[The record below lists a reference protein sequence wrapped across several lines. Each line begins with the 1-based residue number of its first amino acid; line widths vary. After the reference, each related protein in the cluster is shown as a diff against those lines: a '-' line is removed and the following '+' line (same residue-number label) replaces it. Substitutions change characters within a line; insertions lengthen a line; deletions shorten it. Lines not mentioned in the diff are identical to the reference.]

1 MDTSGSMHVLW
12 PGLLPTVFFLCLSGI
27 AAGQTPD
34 AVSPAHGVLILQSPV
49 QAVASINGEGAFL
62 IIPGQDLRW
71 NRIPPG
77 TYSISMTA
85 GPQQWQQKAQIKAG
99 ETTTLVAVLNPPGP
113 PLSLEAPPPS
123 PAPVPVRNAS
133 PARQEP
139 SPAQPA
145 KPTAPPT
152 PPTPST
158 PPAPPTPPPPVVS
171 TTNST
176 TTQQQEK
183 EEKDR
188 RQEARKRLQEQENAQ
203 REEREAQRRLQ
214 DAEDRARRD
223 AAHQEQEQN
232 KEVEQSKKPKRP
244 KVH

>member
-1 MDTSGSMHVLW
+1 MHIRW
-12 PGLLPTVFFLCLSGI
+12 PGLLPTVFLLCLSGI
-27 AAGQTPD
+27 AAGQTTD
-34 AVSPAHGVLILQSPV
+34 GVSPAHGVLILQSPV

-62 IIPGQDLRW
+62 VIPGQDLRW

-85 GPQQWQQKAQIKAG
+85 GPQQWQQRVQIKAG
-99 ETTTLVAVLNPPGP
+99 ESATLVAVLNPPGP
-113 PLSLEAPPPS
+113 PLSLDAPPPA
-123 PAPVPVRNAS
+123 PAPVPVRNT
-133 PARQEP
+133 PPVRQQP
-139 SPAQPA
+139 PPA
-145 KPTAPPT
+145 KPE
-152 PPTPST
+152 
-158 PPAPPTPPPPVVS
+158 PPAPPPAPPPPTPAVS
-171 TTNST
+171 TPDST

-188 RQEARKRLQEQENAQ
+188 RQEARKRLQEQESAQ

-223 AAHQEQEQN
+223 AANQEQEQN